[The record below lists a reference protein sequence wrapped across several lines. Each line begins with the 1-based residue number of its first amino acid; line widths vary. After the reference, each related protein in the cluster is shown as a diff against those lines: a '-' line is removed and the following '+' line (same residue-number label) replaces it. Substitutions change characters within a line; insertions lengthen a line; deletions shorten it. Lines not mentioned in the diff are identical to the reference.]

1 MTTAVTTFVARY
13 GKSPVFTADDRYIP
27 FAEPDIYGHLVRRLL
42 AVDWEI
48 TAGKYGELLAWG
60 RALTQG
66 GARRKAIAAAQR
78 PGILGGAR

>member
-1 MTTAVTTFVARY
+1 VTAVTTFVARY

-27 FAEPDIYGHLVRRLL
+27 FAEPDIYGHLVRRVLTFE
-42 AVDWEI
+42 WEI
-48 TAGKYGELLAWG
+48 TAGKYGEPLAWG

-66 GARRKAIAAAQR
+66 GARWKAVAAAQR